1 MKIRTELTFPGTLKD
16 EPIICELCKKFD
28 IILNIVEASF
38 STDIGWAILIIE
50 GHDQELKNAFEY
62 LKNKKVVIDNTQ
74 EEVAK

>member
-62 LKNKKVVIDNTQ
+62 LKNKKAVIDNTQ